1 MKINILRSSALG
13 IAAALMAIPSF
24 AAAQDSSQNMRLV
37 SANARLAHRLDSKD
51 ARQGQIVAAQLTSD
65 VKGSGSME
73 LPKGTMLMGKVEQV
87 QMSSN
92 DGPARMSIVFDQARL
107 SNGQSVPVKATLLA
121 AYPADTGDYFAVTG
135 TTGTAMA
142 GQPHFIPD
150 DQQIDQVA
158 GSLSHVSMHSAVQS
172 NASGVFMSTNRNID
186 LSKGTQL
193 QIAVAPETSPSKGM
207 AAGQ

>member
-1 MKINILRSSALG
+1 
-13 IAAALMAIPSF
+13 MAIPSF

-37 SANARLAHRLDSKD
+37 SANARLVHRLDSKD

-92 DGPARMSIVFDQARL
+92 NGPARMSIVFDQARL

-121 AYPADTGDYFAVTG
+121 AYPADT
-135 TTGTAMA
+135 
-142 GQPHFIPD
+142 
-150 DQQIDQVA
+150 
-158 GSLSHVSMHSAVQS
+158 
-172 NASGVFMSTNRNID
+172 
-186 LSKGTQL
+186 
-193 QIAVAPETSPSKGM
+193 
-207 AAGQ
+207 